1 MPRGDA
7 RVLSYL
13 RPAHRSLARVLTG
26 NLVDGLL
33 TVAQAIAVGSLVVA
47 VVTDPASE
55 DWRLPA
61 AWVVVVVVLRALAS
75 YTVAVSAS
83 TAAGQVSNNL
93 RHRLMDATTRMEPAT
108 LARHR
113 TGELALWATRGAA
126 AVEPYLT
133 RYLPSLVLAAV
144 LPGATLAAILWF
156 DWISGLIVLGTLP
169 LIPVFAVLI
178 GVSARDRAARQWR
191 QLSGLSGHFLDV
203 VRGLPTLVAYRR
215 ARAQAATIRAV
226 TDRYRRATVAT
237 LRLGFASAVAL
248 EMVATLSVALVAVC
262 VGLRLAA
269 GSLDFRTAMIV
280 LLLAPEA
287 YWPLRRVGA
296 EFHAAAEG
304 TASFDVADRFLSQH
318 PDRPE
323 PFGGASRDLGGP
335 IELDHLTFA
344 HGDRMVLSQ
353 VSARFDR
360 GMTAI
365 VGPSGCGKS
374 TLLACLVGEASPT
387 SGSVRVG
394 GVDLSEADPDAWRAT
409 LAWAPQRPWLM
420 HGTLAQN
427 LRVGRLEAT
436 DEELWRALERVDL
449 GHSLAALPL
458 GLDTP
463 LGQDGAGLSAGQR
476 ARVALARVV
485 LARRPYVFL
494 DEPTAHLDAD
504 TEAVL
509 LGTMRWLAERS
520 IVVVVAHRRAVTEA
534 ADRVLALTAPPQATF
549 TARGTATSAAD
560 QCVAP
565 TAGVPRTGGSRIGA
579 GSSEQHRTRPT
590 STPRAV
596 LPDASWL
603 REAAVGVALG
613 TLSVASG
620 VALTAT
626 AAWLITRASEQPPFL
641 YLMVAIVGV
650 RVFGLARPAFRYVE
664 RLVSHDA
671 VLRMLAERRA
681 QVYDALVPLV
691 PGRLGPRRGDV
702 LASVVDDVDALVDQ
716 QLRVRQPLWTA
727 GLVGAGAT
735 AFAAVVTPVAGL
747 VVAGT
752 LGATVVAALI
762 ARGCAERAEPAFVRG
777 RAELS
782 ARVEEVVAGA
792 RQLVA
797 WQAVPATLA
806 AVDRDGL
813 RVARACRTSAR
824 GLGAGR
830 ALVGLACALGLVAM
844 AAVVPARTTS
854 AAMFALLLLLP
865 LALADALLPVVDA
878 EVMGV
883 RTRSAGAR
891 LEALTGLDP
900 TVTEPEVPAAL
911 RSGRPTLEVGDV
923 TAGWQEQDVVRNLS
937 AALPPGNRIG
947 LVGPSGS
954 GKSTIAALL
963 IRFLD
968 PRQGAVLLSGV
979 DLRTLALDD
988 VRREVGLVDDDPYV
1002 FASSLAENVR
1012 LARPGADDADVTAA
1026 LRAAHL
1032 GAWLDGLPDGLRT
1045 LVGEGHREVSG
1056 GERARLGIARALLA
1070 DQPILVLDEPTAHLD
1085 TSTARAVA
1093 DEVLTARG
1101 GRSLV
1106 WITHGTIGMG
1116 AMDQV
1121 IRLRPDGCRG
1131 GSRPSGLDLDS
1142 PYRSRLP
1149 DARRHRIE

>member
-1 MPRGDA
+1 MPRRYAGVLPYLWPA
-7 RVLSYL
+7 RG
-13 RPAHRSLARVLTG
+13 ALARVLAG
-26 NLVDGLL
+26 SLADGLL
-33 TVAQAIAVGSLVVA
+33 TVAQAVAVGSLVVFFVA
-47 VVTDPASE
+47 EPASAG
-55 DWRLPA
+55 WREPA
-61 AWVVVVVVLRALAS
+61 AWVAVVVALRAMAS
-75 YTVAVSAS
+75 CTVEVSAS
-83 TAAGQVSNNL
+83 TAAGQVSRNL
-93 RHRLMDATTRMEPAT
+93 RRRLLEATTRMEPAT
-108 LARHR
+108 LARYR

-133 RYLPSLVLAAV
+133 RYLPTLVLAAV
-144 LPGATLAAILWF
+144 LPVATLAAILWF
-156 DWISGLIVLGTLP
+156 DPLSGLIVLGTLP
-169 LIPVFAVLI
+169 LIPVFAALI

-215 ARAQAATIRAV
+215 AGAQAATIRAV
-226 TDRYRRATVAT
+226 TDLYRRATVET

-304 TASFDVADRFLSQH
+304 TASFDVADRFLSQQ
-318 PDRPE
+318 PDRPR
-323 PFGGASRDLGGP
+323 PCGGASRDLAGP
-335 IELDHLTFA
+335 IDLDRLTLTY
-344 HGDRMVLSQ
+344 GDRTVLNK
-353 VSARFDR
+353 VSARLDR

-374 TLLACLVGEASPT
+374 TLLACLVGEISPASGT
-387 SGSVRVG
+387 VRVG
-394 GVDLSEADPDAWRAT
+394 GVDLTEADPDAWRVR
-409 LAWAPQRPWLM
+409 LAWAPQRPWLT
-420 HGTLAQN
+420 HGTLAEN
-427 LRVGRLEAT
+427 LRVARPEAT

-449 GHSLAALPL
+449 GHAVAALPL
-458 GLDTP
+458 GLESP

-476 ARVALARVV
+476 ARVALARAV

-494 DEPTAHLDAD
+494 DEPTAHLDAE

-520 IVVVVAHRRAVTEA
+520 TVVVVAHRPAVAEA
-534 ADRVLALTAPPQATF
+534 ADRVLSLPAPPQAALA
-549 TARGTATSAAD
+549 ARGTAAWAAD
-560 QCVAP
+560 PCVAP
-565 TAGVPRTGGSRIGA
+565 PAEVPRPGGSQNGS

-590 STPRAV
+590 STARASV
-596 LPDASWL
+596 RGPSWS

-650 RVFGLARPAFRYVE
+650 RAFGLARPVFRYVE

-671 VLRMLAERRA
+671 ALRMLAERRA

-702 LASVVDDVDALVDQ
+702 LASVVDDVDAFVDR

-735 AFAAVVTPVAGL
+735 AFAALVTPVAGL

-752 LGATVVAALI
+752 LGVAVVAALI
-762 ARGCAERAEPAFVRG
+762 ARWFGERAEPAFVQA

-844 AAVVPARTTS
+844 AAVVPARTTP
-854 AAMFALLLLLP
+854 AAMLALLLLLP

-878 EVMGV
+878 EATAV
-883 RTRSAGAR
+883 RTRSAAAR

-900 TVTEPEVPAAL
+900 TVTEPEVPVAL
-911 RSGRPTLEVGDV
+911 RPGRPALEVGDV
-923 TAGWQEQDVVRNLS
+923 TAGWAEQDVVRNLS
-937 AALPPGNRIG
+937 ATLPPGNRIG

-979 DLRTLALDD
+979 DLRSLALDD

-1012 LARPGADDADVTAA
+1012 LARPGADDADVAAA

-1032 GAWLDGLPDGLRT
+1032 GPWLDDLPDGLRT
-1045 LVGEGHREVSG
+1045 LVGEGHHEVSG

-1070 DQPILVLDEPTAHLD
+1070 DQPILLLDEPTAHLD
-1085 TSTARAVA
+1085 TGTARAVA
-1093 DEVLTARG
+1093 DEVLTASG

-1106 WITHGTIGMG
+1106 WITHGTIGIE

-1121 IRLRPDGCRG
+1121 IRLRPDGSGG
-1131 GSRPSGLDLDS
+1131 GSGSGELDRRDS
-1142 PYRSRLP
+1142 CRDDR
-1149 DARRHRIE
+1149 